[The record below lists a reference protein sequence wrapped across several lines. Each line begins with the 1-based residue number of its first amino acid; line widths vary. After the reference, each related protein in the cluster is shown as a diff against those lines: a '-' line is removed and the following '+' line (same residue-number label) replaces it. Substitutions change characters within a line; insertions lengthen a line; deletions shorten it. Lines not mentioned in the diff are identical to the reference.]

1 MNIRKLE
8 SGRLRILALLA
19 LSMLFVIAISWLAP
33 QRTHAEDVNNGT
45 IKLTQGET
53 RQLRAA
59 IADAPQINWA
69 SSNTN
74 VCAAINSSGLIQ
86 AIGGGTCTVSA
97 SVAGK
102 RFLWTVKVTPLKL
115 NKTELVLLPRRQGFD
130 LNLNYKKAN
139 RAASWSSSQ
148 PSVASVSGGGTVTAH
163 SPGVCEIS
171 ATWNNIRVVCFV
183 QVLDTN
189 PSTLRRFRPPKSN
202 RRKVVIAGTT
212 LLDYWAGA
220 QSAFGSISIV
230 NNAVPR
236 TTLAEWKVWRKQ
248 LITDYR
254 PKAVIIGLGI
264 EDIDMAPDLN
274 VDQLANDVQGLLD
287 TIHKTSRKAKIFFVS
302 VPLYPG
308 REAKWDTIRNYNA
321 QMKDYCAKNAFA
333 TYMEL
338 NRVLLKN
345 GLPDHSLFH
354 GVYRYLSDAG
364 YNRIK
369 KVVVTRKV
377 KKAAK

>member
-1 MNIRKLE
+1 MNTRKLE
-8 SGRLRILALLA
+8 SSRLHVLAMLA
-19 LSMLFVIAISWLAP
+19 LSVLVVIAVSWLAP
-33 QRTHAEDVNNGT
+33 QRAHADDVNNGT
-45 IKLTQGET
+45 IKLIQGET
-53 RQLRAA
+53 KQLRAA
-59 IADAPQINWA
+59 IADAPQINWS

-74 VCAAINSSGLIQ
+74 VCAAINNSGMIQ

-102 RFLWTVKVTPLKL
+102 RFFWTVKVTPLKL
-115 NKTELVLLPRRQGFD
+115 NRTELMLLPRRQGFD
-130 LNLNYKKAN
+130 LNLNSKKAN
-139 RAASWSSSQ
+139 RGASWSSSH
-148 PSVASVSGGGTVTAH
+148 SSIASVSGKGTVTAH
-163 SPGVCEIS
+163 SAGVCEIT
-171 ATWNNIRVVCFV
+171 ATWNNVKVTCVV

-189 PSTLRRFRPPKSN
+189 PSTLRQFRPPKSN
-202 RRKVVIAGTT
+202 RGKVVIAGST

-220 QSAFGSISIV
+220 QAAFGSISIV

-248 LITDYR
+248 LITNYR

-264 EDIDMAPDLN
+264 EDIDLAPGLN
-274 VDQLANDVQGLLD
+274 VDQLAGDMQDLIN

-321 QMKDYCAKNAFA
+321 QMKAYCAKNAFV
-333 TYMEL
+333 TFMNL
-338 NRVLLKN
+338 NRVLLK
-345 GLPDHSLFH
+345 GGVPDHSLFH

-369 KVVVTRKV
+369 KVIVTRKV
-377 KKAAK
+377 KRAAR